1 MKQYIY
7 ETFFKI
13 DIFNRSQWAC
23 SWVVGMSESIKRRGF
38 LMGFVD
44 NKGKC
49 RITPALAFKLGTF
62 RSAAYHN
69 WTCTVI
75 SASSHLNDVNAG
87 SDWQTCVK
95 AAAGWRAKEGK
106 NRVFHHILS
115 PHTWQPLTCGLL
127 WWMLLM
133 AGRQSCTTFR
143 PCKRCFFMEDCF
155 LGDEGC
161 VCVCVAGWLS
171 EGWNTI
177 LWICPPIKTLKQ
189 SLYPSASSPQ
199 FLNWMLEIGAGVH
212 GMSPLTLCPDR
223 TGHQVLNE
231 ISTPVLLVR

>member
-7 ETFFKI
+7 ETFFKVY
-13 DIFNRSQWAC
+13 IFNRNQWAC

-44 NKGKC
+44 NEGK
-49 RITPALAFKLGTF
+49 RWITPALPSKLGTF
-62 RSAAYHN
+62 CSAAYHN

-75 SASSHLNDVNAG
+75 SASSHLNDVNVG
-87 SDWQTCVK
+87 PDWQTCVR

-115 PHTWQPLTCGLL
+115 PQRWQPLTCGLL

-155 LGDEGC
+155 LGDPGC
-161 VCVCVAGWLS
+161 VCRRVTLRGMEHLKKPWSSHYIPLPPALNSLIGCWRLELGFMACPCWLS
-171 EGWNTI
+171 VQTERVTKSW
-177 LWICPPIKTLKQ
+177 LRFQHQYCW
-189 SLYPSASSPQ
+189 
-199 FLNWMLEIGAGVH
+199 LE
-212 GMSPLTLCPDR
+212 
-223 TGHQVLNE
+223 
-231 ISTPVLLVR
+231 VRDMR